1 MWGIF
6 ITGGEDNNHRP
17 VSSVEIFVP
26 WTNFSCPLPNMK
38 LRDTGHVMM
47 EPKKL
52 TISRESQSVLV
63 NVDNPSGFPFFPPT
77 LNMDH
82 SMLTCS
88 CRRSHHSLNQTI
100 SCGGWGDGQSKRTC
114 EIYTPGSGWSK
125 ENYLLARPTV
135 EHQSWGIPIRK
146 PNFKPHP
153 DFPGQILLLLNGN
166 EEKLVIPKESF
177 KKE

>member
-1 MWGIF
+1 
-6 ITGGEDNNHRP
+6 
-17 VSSVEIFVP
+17 
-26 WTNFSCPLPNMK
+26 
-38 LRDTGHVMM
+38 
-47 EPKKL
+47 
-52 TISRESQSVLV
+52 
-63 NVDNPSGFPFFPPT
+63 
-77 LNMDH
+77 MDH

-177 KKE
+177 KKRIKIMQFFLPFFRKLLAMIVLFIKASFKNKTIDIAKHWDYLKHYTR

>member
-1 MWGIF
+1 
-6 ITGGEDNNHRP
+6 
-17 VSSVEIFVP
+17 
-26 WTNFSCPLPNMK
+26 
-38 LRDTGHVMM
+38 
-47 EPKKL
+47 
-52 TISRESQSVLV
+52 
-63 NVDNPSGFPFFPPT
+63 
-77 LNMDH
+77 
-82 SMLTCS
+82 MLTCS